1 MNSFIIDSNDD
12 SDYYYENN
20 NNKERIEPYSSSLSL
35 PLHTFPSSTVSLV
48 SNPRDFLEEEI
59 STILINSDS
68 SECNENFL
76 IFIKCILDNVYNTSS
91 KDKSSSS
98 STTIP
103 SSSYEEISYYAL
115 KLLTSNLFVKNFQFC
130 VGKILAFLNMFT
142 QITQTWLEETEEVN
156 DQSSCVKYESE
167 CLKEFL
173 CITLLLLLKIKNSE
187 DENTLDG
194 NDSIISTDSASTT
207 ATATA
212 TDGLKLIDIDYL
224 FQTLSQ
230 FHIMSILAEFIT
242 TEIVAID
249 QNQSKFVILK
259 FSCDIIFEY
268 FYRIEILSDIELNE
282 LINSA
287 NSNNNNKN
295 LISTLVQYLLHNEN
309 FNNYDLDADDF
320 NNEDKLIAYEELKLL
335 LLINEQFLMKSYN
348 TNNKNLVFDEL
359 MMGNIT
365 NGNLNNITGFINLLI
380 YHLNREESHIIKILI
395 LKFLYL
401 VFTSSSTCKLIY
413 LNDLKILIDIL
424 LRELNDLDYN
434 DNIVLTMTYLR
445 VLYPILMFSELC
457 EINGHGY
464 KSQEILETL
473 RNIIINSEI
482 KSVELEEELSI
493 SKLAVKCMNV
503 KWLKK
508 LAQHQ
513 DFNQGIVDQ
522 STKPAAITKSQ
533 STQDTHSS
541 EEDEEEEDDK
551 IKLNEDINTSK
562 ESLANSFT
570 RVASVRASSRSDYHK
585 HTTVHN
591 IERKN
596 SMKSTATNSKTTTTN
611 YDDPKNDM
619 IMENNGNIFLSK
631 FSKMSIND
639 NHNRNI
645 RQLTNNTSMSD
656 SLLYNSRKNSQSK
669 PFITTTTNNNNN
681 NRTNH
686 NLLDLPS
693 EYLISKP
700 LPKLPI
706 PEKRQNMMI
715 YDNNNNNSSTSSL
728 NSNSSL
734 KQKALKK
741 KAPPPPPPPPR
752 RRK

>member
-68 SECNENFL
+68 SECNENFS

-508 LAQHQ
+508 SAQHQ